1 MYNEH
6 IQDSEALSPDAQGA
20 GFGAND
26 VLFLALY
33 VILLAF
39 FIVLNANASISEKK
53 TLAVIETFRPQI
65 VPVRAPDDTGTIAA
79 DPVEERLKRVFDTHL
94 PSGEW
99 RLVTRDGHIDVL
111 IPAHRA
117 FAADSSVLQPGRIAM
132 VRKLAAVLGEAQS
145 VDGLRLQ
152 LATGGSSNDLA
163 RRRAASLARDLVR
176 NGVMADRFEA
186 GVDTAAGDRI
196 RFRLIPDSEGS

>member
-1 MYNEH
+1 M
-6 IQDSEALSPDAQGA
+6 
-20 GFGAND
+20 
-26 VLFLALY
+26 FLALY

-53 TLAVIETFRPQI
+53 TLAVIETFRPAI
-65 VPVRAPDDTGTIAA
+65 VPAPAPADTGTLAA
-79 DPVEERLKRVFDTHL
+79 DPVEERLKRVFDAHL
-94 PSGEW
+94 PDGEW

-117 FAADSSVLQPGRIAM
+117 FADGSSVLQPGRIAM

-152 LATGGSSNDLA
+152 LATGGKSTDLA

-186 GVDTAAGDRI
+186 GVDAAAGDRI
-196 RFRLIPDSEGS
+196 RFRLAPGSRGNRDG